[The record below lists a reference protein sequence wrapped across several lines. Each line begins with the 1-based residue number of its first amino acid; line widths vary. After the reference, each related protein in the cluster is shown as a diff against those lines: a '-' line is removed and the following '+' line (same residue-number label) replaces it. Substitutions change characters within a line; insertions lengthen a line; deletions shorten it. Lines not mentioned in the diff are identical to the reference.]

1 MHGAWLNYRS
11 MTADPSLKEQ
21 KLKPGTVKRIFSFAK
36 PYQVSIYVYLATVVV
51 DAALIVATPL
61 LLKKLIDDG
70 VMPKDSSVV
79 TQLAFFVALIAVA
92 DAAFNMLGRYFSS
105 RIGEGLIYDLRSL
118 VFAHV
123 QKQSIAF
130 FTRTQ
135 TGALISRIN
144 SDVIGAQQAFTS
156 TLSGLV
162 SNVVSLL
169 LVGITMLILS
179 WQITI
184 FSLLMLPL
192 FLIPTKWVG
201 RRLQSLTRESF
212 TLNSE
217 MSSTM
222 TERFNVSGA
231 MLVSLYGQ
239 PLREEA
245 GFRVRARRVADI
257 GIKTA
262 MLNRLFFIALTSV
275 AAIATAIAYGIGG
288 HLAINGGLT
297 VGTLLAITAL
307 LARLYGPLT
316 ALSNVR
322 IDVMTSLV
330 SFERV
335 FEVLDLEPMVKDRS
349 GAIALKSSKGKIEF
363 KNVDF
368 SYPNAQEISL
378 ASLESVAKAETVTSG
393 IVLKGLTFTVEP
405 GTTTALVG
413 PSGAGKTT
421 ISALIPRLYDVTG
434 GSIKIDGNDIRD
446 VTLESLR
453 NSIGVVMQD
462 AHLFHETIVENLR
475 YAKQDATQDQMQS
488 ACEAAQIW
496 DLIKSLPNGFET
508 MVGERGHR
516 LSGGEKQRLAIARL
530 LLKSPSIV
538 ILDEATAHLDSENEQ
553 LVHAAL
559 SHALKGRTSIVI
571 AHRLSTVREADQIL
585 VLDKGVI
592 VEQGKHDELIAR
604 GGLYSELKFCH
615 KRSIHQRIATAARR
629 PYEDH
634 RLTQVIAQ
642 GQQELIAGGIH
653 LLSRCNIFQF
663 LVEIGHLIY

>member
-1 MHGAWLNYRS
+1 MSMHAAWMTHRS
-11 MTADPSLKEQ
+11 MTADPSVKEQ
-21 KLKPGTVKRIFSFAK
+21 KLKPGTVKRIFSFAR
-36 PYQVSIYVYLATVVV
+36 PYRTNIIIYLATVVV
-51 DAALIVATPL
+51 DAGLVVATPL
-61 LLKKLIDDG
+61 LLKRLIDDG
-70 VMPKDSSVV
+70 VIPKDASVV
-79 TQLAFFVALIAVA
+79 TNLAILVGLIAIA

-118 VFAHV
+118 VFSHV

-144 SDVIGAQQAFTS
+144 SDVIGAQQAFTA
-156 TLSGLV
+156 TLSGVV
-162 SNVVSLL
+162 SNVVSLF
-169 LVGITMLILS
+169 LVTITMLILS

-184 FSLLMLPL
+184 FSLLLLPV

-212 TLNSE
+212 GVNAE

-231 MLVSLYGQ
+231 MLVALYGE
-239 PLREEA
+239 PDREREY
-245 GFRVRARRVADI
+245 FRSRARRVADI
-257 GIKTA
+257 GIKMA

-275 AAIATAIAYGIGG
+275 AAIATAFAYGIGG
-288 HLAINGGLT
+288 HLAIQGGVT

-335 FEVLDLEPMVKDRS
+335 FEVLDLEPMVKNREN
-349 GAIALKSSKGKIEF
+349 AITLKTSQPRIEF
-363 KNVDF
+363 KNVSF
-368 SYPNAQEISL
+368 SYPRAEEISL
-378 ASLESVAKAETVTSG
+378 ASLESAAKAETVQSG
-393 IVLKGLTFTVEP
+393 QVLNELSFVATP
-405 GTTTALVG
+405 GTLTALVG

-421 ISALIPRLYDVTG
+421 ISALLPRLYDVTE
-434 GSIKIDGNDIRD
+434 GSIEIDGHDIRD
-446 VTLESLR
+446 LTLESLR
-453 NSIGVVMQD
+453 ESIGIVMQD
-462 AHLFHETIVENLR
+462 AHLFHETIAENLR
-475 YAKQDATQDQMQS
+475 YAKQDATEEEMIQ
-488 ACEAAQIW
+488 ACKSAQIW
-496 DLIKSLPNGFET
+496 NLIDSLPNGFET

-530 LLKSPSIV
+530 LLKSPSVV

-559 SHALKGRTSIVI
+559 QTALKGRTSIVI
-571 AHRLSTVREADQIL
+571 AHRLSTVRDADQIL
-585 VLDKGVI
+585 VLEKGSI
-592 VEQGKHDELIAR
+592 VERGTHDELVAN
-604 GGLYSELKFCH
+604 GGLYSDLYN
-615 KRSIHQRIATAARR
+615 RQDLTGAA
-629 PYEDH
+629 
-634 RLTQVIAQ
+634 
-642 GQQELIAGGIH
+642 
-653 LLSRCNIFQF
+653 N
-663 LVEIGHLIY
+663 

>member
-1 MHGAWLNYRS
+1 
-11 MTADPSLKEQ
+11 MTADPSVKEQ
-21 KLKPGTVKRIFSFAK
+21 KLKPGTVKRIFSFAR
-36 PYQVSIYVYLATVVV
+36 PYRTNIIIYLGTVVV
-51 DAALIVATPL
+51 DAALVVATPL
-61 LLKKLIDDG
+61 LLKRLIDDG
-70 VMPKDSSVV
+70 VIPKDASVV
-79 TQLAFFVALIAVA
+79 TNLAILVGLIAIA

-118 VFAHV
+118 VFSHV

-144 SDVIGAQQAFTS
+144 SDVIGAQQAFTA
-156 TLSGLV
+156 TLSGVV
-162 SNVVSLL
+162 SNVVSLF
-169 LVGITMLILS
+169 LVTITMLILS

-184 FSLLMLPL
+184 FSLLLLPV

-212 TLNSE
+212 GVNAE

-231 MLVSLYGQ
+231 MLVALYGE
-239 PLREEA
+239 PAREREY
-245 GFRVRARRVADI
+245 FRSRARRVADI
-257 GIKTA
+257 GIKMA

-275 AAIATAIAYGIGG
+275 AAIATAFAYGIGG
-288 HLAINGGLT
+288 HLAIQGGVT

-335 FEVLDLEPMVKDRS
+335 FEVLDLEPMVKNREN
-349 GAIALKSSKGKIEF
+349 AIELKTAQPRIEF
-363 KNVDF
+363 KNVSF
-368 SYPNAQEISL
+368 SYPRAEEISL
-378 ASLESVAKAETVTSG
+378 ASLESAAKEETVQSG
-393 IVLKGLTFTVEP
+393 QVLNDLSFTATP
-405 GTTTALVG
+405 GTMTALVG

-421 ISALIPRLYDVTG
+421 ISALLPRLYDVTEG
-434 GSIKIDGNDIRD
+434 AIAIDGHDIRD
-446 VTLESLR
+446 LTMESLR
-453 NSIGVVMQD
+453 DSIGIVMQD
-462 AHLFHETIVENLR
+462 AHLFHETIAENLR
-475 YAKQDATQDQMQS
+475 YAKQDATEEEMIQ
-488 ACEAAQIW
+488 ACKSAQIW
-496 DLIKSLPNGFET
+496 NLIDSLPNGFET

-530 LLKSPSIV
+530 LLKSPSVV

-559 SHALKGRTSIVI
+559 QTALKGRTSIVI
-571 AHRLSTVREADQIL
+571 AHRLSTVRDADQIL
-585 VLDKGVI
+585 VLEKGSI
-592 VEQGKHDELIAR
+592 VERGTHDELVAK
-604 GGLYSELKFCH
+604 GGLYSDLYN
-615 KRSIHQRIATAARR
+615 RQDLSGAA
-629 PYEDH
+629 
-634 RLTQVIAQ
+634 
-642 GQQELIAGGIH
+642 
-653 LLSRCNIFQF
+653 N
-663 LVEIGHLIY
+663 

>member
-1 MHGAWLNYRS
+1 MSMHGAWLNYRS

-36 PYQVSIYVYLATVVV
+36 PYQVSIYIYLATVVV

-70 VMPKDSSVV
+70 VIPKDSSVV
-79 TQLAFFVALIAVA
+79 TQLAFFVALIAIA

-179 WQITI
+179 WQITL

-201 RRLQSLTRESF
+201 RRLQALTRESF

-239 PLREEA
+239 PSQEEA

-335 FEVLDLEPMVKDRS
+335 FEVLDLEPMVKDKKDS
-349 GAIALKSSKGKIEF
+349 IALNSSRGKIEF
-363 KNVDF
+363 QNVGF
-368 SYPNAQEISL
+368 SYPNADEISL
-378 ASLESVAKAETVTSG
+378 ASLESIAKAETVASG
-393 IVLKGLTFTVEP
+393 EVLKGISFVVEP

-421 ISALIPRLYDVTG
+421 ISALIPRLYDVTK
-434 GSIKIDGNDIRD
+434 GSIQVDGNDIRD
-446 VTLESLR
+446 LTLESLR
-453 NSIGVVMQD
+453 DTIGVVMQD
-462 AHLFHETIVENLR
+462 AHLFHETIAENLR
-475 YAKQDATQDQMQS
+475 YAKLDATEAEMQT

-496 DLIKSLPNGFET
+496 DLVQSLPNRFET

-559 SHALKGRTSIVI
+559 SNALRGRTSIVI

-585 VLDKGVI
+585 VLDKGEI
-592 VEQGKHDELIAR
+592 VEQGKHDQLIAS
-604 GGLYSELKFCH
+604 GGLYSELYN
-615 KRSIHQRIATAARR
+615 RQ
-629 PYEDH
+629 D
-634 RLTQVIAQ
+634 LTGTTNQNSPV
-642 GQQELIAGGIH
+642 
-653 LLSRCNIFQF
+653 ND
-663 LVEIGHLIY
+663 

>member
-1 MHGAWLNYRS
+1 MSMHAAWMTHRS
-11 MTADPSLKEQ
+11 MTADPSVKEQ
-21 KLKPGTVKRIFSFAK
+21 KLKPGTVKRIFKFAL
-36 PYQVSIYVYLATVVV
+36 PYRTNIIIFLATVVV
-51 DAALIVATPL
+51 DAALVVATPL
-61 LLKKLIDDG
+61 LLKQLIDDG
-70 VMPKDSSVV
+70 VIPKDGAVV
-79 TQLAFFVALIAVA
+79 TKLAIFVGLLAIA

-144 SDVIGAQQAFTS
+144 SDVMGAQQAFTA
-156 TLSGLV
+156 TLSGVV

-184 FSLLMLPL
+184 FSLLLLPV

-212 TLNSE
+212 NVNAE

-231 MLVSLYGQ
+231 MLVALYGE
-239 PLREEA
+239 PDREREY
-245 GFRVRARRVADI
+245 FRSRARRVADI
-257 GIKTA
+257 GIKMA

-275 AAIATAIAYGIGG
+275 AAIATAFAYGIGG
-288 HLAINGGLT
+288 HLAIDGGVT

-335 FEVLDLEPMVKDRS
+335 FEVLDLEPMVKNRD
-349 GAIALKSSKGKIEF
+349 GAKVLVTKEPRVEF
-363 KNVDF
+363 DNVDF
-368 SYPNAQEISL
+368 SYPRAEEISL
-378 ASLESVAKAETVTSG
+378 ASLESAAKAEIVQSG
-393 IVLKGLTFTVEP
+393 QILRNLSFVAEP
-405 GTTTALVG
+405 GTMTALVG

-421 ISALIPRLYDVTG
+421 ISALLPRLYDVTG
-434 GSIKIDGNDIRD
+434 GAIKIDGNDIRD
-446 VTLESLR
+446 LTVESLR
-453 NSIGVVMQD
+453 DSIGVVMQD
-462 AHLFHETIVENLR
+462 AHLFHESIAENLR
-475 YAKQDATQDQMQS
+475 YAKQDATPSEMQV
-488 ACEAAQIW
+488 ACESAQIW
-496 DLIKSLPNGFET
+496 KLIESLPNGLDT

-530 LLKSPSIV
+530 LLKSPAVV

-559 SHALKGRTSIVI
+559 QSALRGRTSIVI
-571 AHRLSTVREADQIL
+571 AHRLSTVRDADQIL
-585 VLDKGVI
+585 VLEKGSI
-592 VEQGKHDELIAR
+592 VERGKHDELVAK
-604 GGLYSELKFCH
+604 GGLYSDLYN
-615 KRSIHQRIATAARR
+615 RQDLTGATNQDS
-629 PYEDH
+629 PVD
-634 RLTQVIAQ
+634 
-642 GQQELIAGGIH
+642 
-653 LLSRCNIFQF
+653 N
-663 LVEIGHLIY
+663 

>member
-1 MHGAWLNYRS
+1 MHAVWMTHRS
-11 MTADPSLKEQ
+11 MTADPSVKEQ
-21 KLKPGTVKRIFSFAK
+21 KLKPGTVKRIFKFAL
-36 PYQVSIYVYLATVVV
+36 PYRTNIFIFLATVVV
-51 DAALIVATPL
+51 DAALVVATPL
-61 LLKKLIDDG
+61 LLKQLIDDG
-70 VMPKDSSVV
+70 VIPKDGAVV
-79 TQLAFFVALIAVA
+79 TRLAIFVGLLAIA
-92 DAAFNMLGRYFSS
+92 DAGFNMLGRYFSS

-144 SDVIGAQQAFTS
+144 SDVMGAQQAFTA
-156 TLSGLV
+156 TLSGVV
-162 SNVVSLL
+162 SNVVSLF

-184 FSLLMLPL
+184 FSLLLLPV

-212 TLNSE
+212 NVNAE

-231 MLVSLYGQ
+231 MLVALYGE
-239 PLREEA
+239 PDREREY
-245 GFRVRARRVADI
+245 FRSRARRVADI
-257 GIKTA
+257 GIKIA

-275 AAIATAIAYGIGG
+275 AAIATAFAYGIGG
-288 HLAINGGLT
+288 HLAINGGVT

-335 FEVLDLEPMVKDRS
+335 FEVLDLEPMVKNRD
-349 GAIALKSSKGKIEF
+349 GAKVLITKEPRIEF
-363 KNVDF
+363 QNVDF
-368 SYPNAQEISL
+368 SYPRAEEISL
-378 ASLESVAKAETVTSG
+378 ASLESAAKEETVQSG
-393 IVLKGLTFTVEP
+393 QVLRNLSFTAEP
-405 GTTTALVG
+405 GTMTALVG

-421 ISALIPRLYDVTG
+421 ISALLPRLYDVTE
-434 GSIKIDGNDIRD
+434 GSIKIDGNDIREL
-446 VTLESLR
+446 TLESLR
-453 NSIGVVMQD
+453 ESIGVVMQD
-462 AHLFHETIVENLR
+462 AHLFHESIAENLR
-475 YAKQDATQDQMQS
+475 YAKQDATPAEMQA

-496 DLIKSLPNGFET
+496 KLIETLPNGLDT

-530 LLKSPSIV
+530 LLKSPAVV

-559 SHALKGRTSIVI
+559 QTALKGRTSIVI

-585 VLDKGVI
+585 VLEKGSI
-592 VEQGKHDELIAR
+592 VERGTHDELVAK
-604 GGLYSELKFCH
+604 GGLYADLYN
-615 KRSIHQRIATAARR
+615 RQDLTGAA
-629 PYEDH
+629 YQNSAVD
-634 RLTQVIAQ
+634 
-642 GQQELIAGGIH
+642 
-653 LLSRCNIFQF
+653 N
-663 LVEIGHLIY
+663 

>member
-1 MHGAWLNYRS
+1 MSNHMIWMTHRS
-11 MTADPSLKEQ
+11 MTADQSVKEV
-21 KLKPGTVKRIFSFAK
+21 KLKPGTVKRIFAFAK
-36 PYQVSIYVYLATVVV
+36 PYRTSILIFLATVVV
-51 DAALIVATPL
+51 DAGFIVATPL
-61 LLKKLIDDG
+61 LLLRLIDDG
-70 VMPKDSSVV
+70 VIPKNGDLV
-79 TQLAFFVALIAVA
+79 TKLALLVGLLAIA
-92 DAAFNMLGRYFSS
+92 DAAVSMLGRYFSS
-105 RIGEGLIYDLRSL
+105 RIGEGLIYDLRAL

-123 QKQSIAF
+123 QRQSIAF

-144 SDVIGAQQAFTS
+144 SDVMGAQQAFTA

-162 SNVVSLL
+162 SNVVSLV
-169 LVGITMLILS
+169 LVGVTMLILS

-184 FSLLMLPL
+184 FSLLLLPL

-201 RRLQSLTRESF
+201 RKLQALTRESF
-212 TLNSE
+212 DVNAQ

-231 MLVSLYGQ
+231 MLVALYGQ
-239 PLREEA
+239 PAREQEY
-245 GFRVRARRVADI
+245 FRSRARRVADI

-275 AAIATAIAYGIGG
+275 AAIATAFAYGIGG
-288 HLAINGGLT
+288 HLAINGGVT

-335 FEVLDLEPMVKDRS
+335 FEVLDLEPMVKDREAAVTYS
-349 GAIALKSSKGKIEF
+349 GRNPQITF
-363 KNVDF
+363 NNVGF
-368 SYPNAQEISL
+368 AYPRAHEISL
-378 ASLESVAKAETVTSG
+378 ASLESAAKPETVESG
-393 IVLKGLTFTVEP
+393 EVLKNLTFTAES
-405 GTTTALVG
+405 GTLTALVG

-421 ISALIPRLYDVTG
+421 ISALIPRLYDVTS
-434 GSIKIDGNDIRD
+434 GSISIDGHDIRD
-446 VTLESLR
+446 LTLESLR

-462 AHLFHETIVENLR
+462 AHLFHETIAENLR
-475 YAKQDATQDQMQS
+475 YAKNDATVEEMQA

-496 DLIKSLPNGFET
+496 KLIESLPNGFDT

-530 LLKSPSIV
+530 LLKSPALV
-538 ILDEATAHLDSENEQ
+538 ILDEATAHLDSENES

-559 SHALKGRTSIVI
+559 ENALKGRTSIVI
-571 AHRLSTVREADQIL
+571 AHRLSTVRDADQIL
-585 VLDKGVI
+585 VLENGSI
-592 VEQGKHDELIAR
+592 IERGKHDELVAL
-604 GGLYSELKFCH
+604 GGLYADLYN
-615 KRSIHQRIATAARR
+615 RQ
-629 PYEDH
+629 D
-634 RLTQVIAQ
+634 LT
-642 GQQELIAGGIH
+642 G
-653 LLSRCNIFQF
+653 STN
-663 LVEIGHLIY
+663 

>member
-1 MHGAWLNYRS
+1 
-11 MTADPSLKEQ
+11 MTADPSVKEQ
-21 KLKPGTVKRIFSFAK
+21 KLKPGTVKRIFKFAL
-36 PYQVSIYVYLATVVV
+36 PYRTNIFIFLATVVV
-51 DAALIVATPL
+51 DAALVVATPL
-61 LLKKLIDDG
+61 LLKQLIDDG
-70 VMPKDSSVV
+70 VIPKDGAVV
-79 TQLAFFVALIAVA
+79 TRLALFVGLLAIA
-92 DAAFNMLGRYFSS
+92 DAGFNMLGRYFSS

-144 SDVIGAQQAFTS
+144 SDVIGAQQAFTA
-156 TLSGLV
+156 TLSGVV
-162 SNVVSLL
+162 SNVVSLV

-184 FSLLMLPL
+184 FSLLLLPV

-201 RRLQSLTRESF
+201 RRLQALTRESF
-212 TLNSE
+212 NVNAE

-231 MLVSLYGQ
+231 MLVALYGE
-239 PLREEA
+239 PDREREY
-245 GFRVRARRVADI
+245 FRSRARRVADI
-257 GIKTA
+257 GIKMA

-275 AAIATAIAYGIGG
+275 AAIATAFAYGIGG
-288 HLAINGGLT
+288 HLAINGGVT

-335 FEVLDLEPMVKDRS
+335 FEVLDLEPMVKNRD
-349 GAIALKSSKGKIEF
+349 GAKVLVTKEPRIEF
-363 KNVDF
+363 DDVNF
-368 SYPNAQEISL
+368 SYPRAEEISL
-378 ASLESVAKAETVTSG
+378 ASLESAAKAETVQSG
-393 IVLKGLTFTVEP
+393 QVLRNLSFVAEP
-405 GTTTALVG
+405 GTMTALVG

-421 ISALIPRLYDVTG
+421 ISALLPRLYDVTG
-434 GSIKIDGNDIRD
+434 GAIKIDGNDIRD
-446 VTLESLR
+446 LTVESLR
-453 NSIGVVMQD
+453 QSIGVVMQD
-462 AHLFHETIVENLR
+462 AHLFHESIAENLR
-475 YAKQDATQDQMQS
+475 YAKQDATPAEMQA
-488 ACEAAQIW
+488 ACESAQIW
-496 DLIKSLPNGFET
+496 KLIESLPNGLDT

-530 LLKSPSIV
+530 LLKSPAVV

-559 SHALKGRTSIVI
+559 QTALKGRTSIVI
-571 AHRLSTVREADQIL
+571 AHRLSTVRDADQIL
-585 VLDKGVI
+585 VLEKGSI
-592 VEQGKHDELIAR
+592 VERGTHDELVAK
-604 GGLYSELKFCH
+604 GGLYSDLYN
-615 KRSIHQRIATAARR
+615 RQDLTGATNQDS
-629 PYEDH
+629 PVD
-634 RLTQVIAQ
+634 
-642 GQQELIAGGIH
+642 
-653 LLSRCNIFQF
+653 N
-663 LVEIGHLIY
+663 

>member
-1 MHGAWLNYRS
+1 MSMHAAWMTHRS
-11 MTADPSLKEQ
+11 MTADPSVKEQ
-21 KLKPGTVKRIFSFAK
+21 KLKPGTVKRIFSFAR
-36 PYQVSIYVYLATVVV
+36 PYRTNIFIYLATVVI
-51 DAALIVATPL
+51 DAGLIVATPL
-61 LLKKLIDDG
+61 LLKRLIDEG
-70 VMPKDSSVV
+70 VIPKDPSVV
-79 TQLAFFVALIAVA
+79 TNLAILVGLIAIA

-144 SDVIGAQQAFTS
+144 SDVIGAQQAFTA
-156 TLSGLV
+156 TLSGVV
-162 SNVVSLL
+162 SNVVSLV
-169 LVGITMLILS
+169 LVTITMLILS

-184 FSLLMLPL
+184 FSLLLLPV

-212 TLNSE
+212 GVNAE

-231 MLVSLYGQ
+231 MLVALYGE
-239 PLREEA
+239 PDREREY
-245 GFRVRARRVADI
+245 FRSRARRVADI
-257 GIKTA
+257 GIKMA
-262 MLNRLFFIALTSV
+262 MLNRLFFIALTSI
-275 AAIATAIAYGIGG
+275 AAIATAFAYGIGG
-288 HLAINGGLT
+288 HLAIQGGVT

-335 FEVLDLEPMVKDRS
+335 FEVLDLEPMVKNRDN
-349 GAIALKSSKGKIEF
+349 AVVLNTTEPKIEF
-363 KNVDF
+363 KNVNF
-368 SYPNAQEISL
+368 SYPRAEEISL
-378 ASLESVAKAETVTSG
+378 ASLESAAKAETVQSG
-393 IVLKGLTFTVEP
+393 QVLRDLSFVAAP
-405 GTTTALVG
+405 GTMTALVG

-421 ISALIPRLYDVTG
+421 ISALLPRLYDVTD
-434 GSIKIDGNDIRD
+434 GSISIDGHDIRD
-446 VTLESLR
+446 LTLESLR
-453 NSIGVVMQD
+453 DSIGVVMQD
-462 AHLFHETIVENLR
+462 AHLFHETIAENLR
-475 YAKQDATQDQMQS
+475 YAKQDATEEEMIQ
-488 ACEAAQIW
+488 ACKSAQIW
-496 DLIKSLPNGFET
+496 KLIDSLPNRFET

-530 LLKSPSIV
+530 LLKSPSVV

-559 SHALKGRTSIVI
+559 QTALKGRTSIVI
-571 AHRLSTVREADQIL
+571 AHRLSTVRDADQIL
-585 VLDKGVI
+585 VLEKGSI
-592 VEQGKHDELIAR
+592 VERGTHDELVAQ
-604 GGLYSELKFCH
+604 GGLYSELYN
-615 KRSIHQRIATAARR
+615 RQDLTGAA
-629 PYEDH
+629 
-634 RLTQVIAQ
+634 
-642 GQQELIAGGIH
+642 
-653 LLSRCNIFQF
+653 N
-663 LVEIGHLIY
+663 